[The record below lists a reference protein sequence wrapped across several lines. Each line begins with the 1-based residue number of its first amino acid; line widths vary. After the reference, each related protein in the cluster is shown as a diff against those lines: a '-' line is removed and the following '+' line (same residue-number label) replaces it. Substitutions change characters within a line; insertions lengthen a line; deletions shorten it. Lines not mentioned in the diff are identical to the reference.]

1 MKAATLVS
9 LVAAGTLVLAG
20 CSTMTKWF
28 GGRSGD
34 ALKPAE
40 LTPITASAAPQR
52 MWSVRVGG
60 GEGLLGARQAP
71 AVMDGRVFAAAIE
84 GGITALDLQSG
95 QQAWHYGS
103 DLRLSGG
110 PGAGEGL
117 VVAGGLEGDVVAL
130 DAGTGAERWT
140 AKVGNEV
147 LAAPVVGQGVVLVRS
162 IDGRVTAF
170 DADDGDRLWFWE
182 RQTPTLSVRGS
193 GSPLLGPGLLFV
205 GSDDGTL
212 SAISLAD
219 GRLLWEQIVAAPE
232 GRTELDRMADID
244 GTPVLDGTTI
254 YATSYKGRTMALDGP
269 SGRPL
274 WAHDAGGP
282 GAVGVGGDKIVVT
295 DPKGTVWGLDKATGT
310 AMWQQ
315 DALARRNVTAP
326 AVQGDY
332 AVVGDYEGYLHW
344 LRLGDGAFAARVD
357 AAGEPIRATPVA
369 VDGIL
374 LVQSTGGELSAWRI
388 GAAP

>member
-1 MKAATLVS
+1 
-9 LVAAGTLVLAG
+9 
-20 CSTMTKWF
+20 WF
-28 GGRSGD
+28 GGKSTD

-40 LTPITASAAPQR
+40 LTAFTATAAPQR
-52 MWSVRVGG
+52 LWSVSVGG
-60 GEGLLGARQAP
+60 GEDRLGARQGPSVAG
-71 AVMDGRVFAAAIE
+71 GRVFAAAVE
-84 GGITALDLQSG
+84 GGVSALDLQTG
-95 QQAWHYGS
+95 QSLWHYAS
-103 DLRLSGG
+103 DLALAGG
-110 PGAGEGL
+110 PGVGDGL

-130 DAGTGAERWT
+130 DAETGALRWT

-147 LAAPVVGQGVVLVRS
+147 LAAPVIGQGVVLVRS

-170 DADDGDRLWFWE
+170 DANSGNRLWFWE
-182 RQTPTLSVRGS
+182 RETPALSVRGS

-212 SAISLAD
+212 SAISLSD
-219 GRLLWEQIVAAPE
+219 GRLLWEQTVAAPE
-232 GRTELDRMADID
+232 GRSELDRMADID
-244 GTPVLDGTTI
+244 GTPALEGTTI
-254 YATSYKGRTMALDGP
+254 FATSYKGRTMAIDGP
-269 SGRPL
+269 SGRPM

-282 GAVGVGGDKIVVT
+282 GSVGVGIDKVVVT

-344 LRLGDGAFAARVD
+344 LRLGDGAFAARTK
-357 AAGEPIRATPVA
+357 AAGEAIRAAPVVA
-369 VDGIL
+369 DGIL
-374 LVQSTGGELSAWRI
+374 LAQSTDGKLSAWRI
-388 GAAP
+388 GDAP

>member
-1 MKAATLVS
+1 MKAARFW
-9 LVAAGTLVLAG
+9 LVAAGILLLAG
-20 CSTMTKWF
+20 CSTIGGWF
-28 GGRSGD
+28 GGRSND

-40 LTPITASAAPQR
+40 LSSFAATAAPQR
-52 MWSVRVGG
+52 LWSVDVGS
-60 GEGLLGARQAP
+60 GEDELGARQAP
-71 AVMDGRVFAAAIE
+71 AVDGGRVFAAAVE
-84 GGITALDLQSG
+84 GGVTALDLQSG
-95 QQAWHYGS
+95 QAVWHHDS
-103 DLRLSGG
+103 ELRLSGG

-117 VVAGGLEGDVVAL
+117 VVAGSLEGDVVAL
-130 DAGTGAERWT
+130 DAATGAQRWT
-140 AKVGNEV
+140 AKVGNEI
-147 LAAPVVGQGVVLVRS
+147 LAAPVIGQGVVLVRS

-170 DADDGDRLWFWE
+170 DADDGNRLWFWE
-182 RQTPTLSVRGS
+182 RETPSLSVRGS

-219 GRLLWEQIVAAPE
+219 GRLLWEQTVAAPE

-244 GTPVLDGTTI
+244 GTPALEGTTI
-254 YATSYKGRTMALDGP
+254 YATSYKGRTMAVDGP

-274 WAHDAGGP
+274 WAHGAGGP
-282 GAVGVGGDKIVVT
+282 GEVALGLDKVAVTSRD
-295 DPKGTVWGLDKATGT
+295 GTVWGLDKATGT

-315 DALARRNVTAP
+315 DGLLRRNVSAP
-326 AVQGDY
+326 AVQGEY

-357 AAGEPIRATPVA
+357 AAGDPIRATPVVA
-369 VDGIL
+369 DGIL
-374 LVQSTGGELSAWRI
+374 LVQSTGGEVSAWRI